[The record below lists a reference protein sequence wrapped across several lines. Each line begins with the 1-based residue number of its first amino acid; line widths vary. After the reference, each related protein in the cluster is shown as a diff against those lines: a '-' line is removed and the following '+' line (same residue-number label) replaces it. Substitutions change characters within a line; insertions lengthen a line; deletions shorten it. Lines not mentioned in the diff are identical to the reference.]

1 MNSELLRLTGVSKYY
16 GETGAL
22 RNIDCSVARGEWVT
36 IMGPS
41 GSGKTTLLS
50 IIGGLSQSSE
60 GAVLFNGDDLTLLSE
75 AELAKYRRENVGFI
89 FQQHHL
95 INYLSAVENVMMA
108 QFLHSMPDEREAI
121 ARVAMAPC
129 LPCPQSMDQRRRPL
143 TVGLHRT
150 LHRRDADPG
159 PLRQRWIAQKAV
171 ERSGAHVEP
180 HRSDDHE
187 DDESFGRRVRRAAAL
202 GEQVVQ
208 GERDRRERPVSG
220 PHRGRSRAGRVGREG
235 DRHASSSP
243 MFTPL
248 AAPTLRSRPP

>member
-60 GAVLFNGDDLTLLSE
+60 GEVLFNGEDLTQLGE

-121 ARVAMAPC
+121 AMLRKVGLEHRLRHLPAQMSGGEQQRVGIARALVNAPSLLLADEPTGSLDRENASGVMEMLRELRATDEFTVAMVTHDPWV
-129 LPCPQSMDQRRRPL
+129 SEWGD
-143 TVGLHRT
+143 RT
-150 LHRRDADPG
+150 IL
-159 PLRQRWIAQKAV
+159 L
-171 ERSGAHVEP
+171 
-180 HRSDDHE
+180 E
-187 DDESFGRRVRRAAAL
+187 D
-202 GEQVVQ
+202 
-208 GERDRRERPVSG
+208 
-220 PHRGRSRAGRVGREG
+220 GRVVA
-235 DRHASSSP
+235 DRAER
-243 MFTPL
+243 
-248 AAPTLRSRPP
+248 A